1 MRKIDFNANTE
12 VKYLAN
18 WKIVQTNMAR
28 HKIDKVVPIDR
39 LVKCKMQDN
48 LEFLQWCKK
57 FWDQYFPGGEYDA
70 NGRRGGTVPSL
81 SSSVSNHPAPIR
93 TTMSSSSSSA
103 QPQAVAPVAA
113 AAPRRAAGTAS
124 RTAVPAAPASTRVGV
139 ASSAATAAL
148 QRENEALNETI
159 AGLETERDF
168 YFNKL
173 RDIEILIQNAT
184 DTESSPEE
192 KEKLERDLVKQIQEV
207 LYSTEEGFE
216 VPNADGGLEGEMQQ
230 LDVQDGQYDEDQV
243 F

>member
-1 MRKIDFNANTE
+1 MKKIDFNANTE

-18 WKIVQTNMAR
+18 WKVVQTNMAR

-57 FWDQYFPGGEYDA
+57 YWDQYFPGGEYDA
-70 NGRRGGTVPSL
+70 HGRRGGTVPSL
-81 SSSVSNHPAPIR
+81 SSSVSSHAAPIK
-93 TTMSSSSSSA
+93 TNMSSTSSA
-103 QPQAVAPVAA
+103 TTGSAAA
-113 AAPRRAAGTAS
+113 AAPRRATGTTS
-124 RTAVPAAPASTRVGV
+124 TRSVAPAPRA
-139 ASSAATAAL
+139 ASSAQTAAL
-148 QRENEALNETI
+148 NREIEALNETVS
-159 AGLETERDF
+159 GLETERDF

-184 DTESSPEE
+184 EGEGGAERLEVSEE
-192 KEKLERDLVKQIQEV
+192 GLVKQIQEV

-216 VPNADGGLEGEMQQ
+216 VPNVENGLEGDMQQ
-230 LDVQDGQYDEDQV
+230 LDVDGGQGGHDEDEV